1 MAEGSR
7 VSGADDELQFDGFDG
22 IGGSQADY
30 APAEASSTA
39 LPYSDCRSLFGRTL
53 HRGYIVLL
61 TSNMGAT
68 SMISAQVAQVSID
81 MEGGL
86 AALKIE
92 GFEEPLGLAIGLPE
106 AAALLYAS
114 GIESRRPTTLKTWR
128 HSLEAGF
135 DCATEH
141 PA

>member
-1 MAEGSR
+1 MR
-7 VSGADDELQFDGFDG
+7 
-22 IGGSQADY
+22 
-30 APAEASSTA
+30 
-39 LPYSDCRSLFGRTL
+39 
-53 HRGYIVLL
+53 
-61 TSNMGAT
+61 AT
-68 SMISAQVAQVSID
+68 SLISAQVAQVSID

-86 AALKIE
+86 AALKVE

-135 DCATEH
+135 GWATEH
-141 PA
+141 ILP